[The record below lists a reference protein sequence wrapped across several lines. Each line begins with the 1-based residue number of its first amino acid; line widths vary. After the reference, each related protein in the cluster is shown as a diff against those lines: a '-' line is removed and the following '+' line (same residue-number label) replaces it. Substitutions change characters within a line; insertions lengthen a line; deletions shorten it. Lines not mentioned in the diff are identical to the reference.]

1 LAYNPA
7 VSPYVY
13 ATYSSFVTGTPNITT
28 NKLYIFNPTE
38 GYADL
43 TGGGL
48 DFSTSTPNT
57 VRDIALDA
65 SGNLI
70 MSTNASTNFDP
81 VTHLPTTPNSARLEY
96 VTAAN
101 LASLTPNSAVEWY
114 YDDIFQTQPGFT
126 GLDIGFAPP
135 AGITGDYNHDGKVDA
150 ADYVIWRKT
159 GINGAQGYTDWR
171 SNFGTGGPGAG
182 SGLGGAS
189 VPEPASAVLLVIG
202 LAAFGSRRRKG

>member
-1 LAYNPA
+1 
-7 VSPYVY
+7 
-13 ATYSSFVTGTPNITT
+13 
-28 NKLYIFNPTE
+28 
-38 GYADL
+38 
-43 TGGGL
+43 
-48 DFSTSTPNT
+48 
-57 VRDIALDA
+57 
-65 SGNLI
+65 
-70 MSTNASTNFDP
+70 
-81 VTHLPTTPNSARLEY
+81 